1 MQEILEKAAISQQNF
16 KQEMNYLGYETKT
29 TFYGD
34 FTIAELVSGVEGVKD
49 TFKRAFDEWKTN
61 IKYFTELVMVL
72 NHKAWEHHEKNN
84 RELSVLYVEL
94 YEKADDHLFSSET
107 FTDEQ
112 MSYAFSVLD

>member
-1 MQEILEKAAISQQNF
+1 MQEILEQAAISQQNF

-49 TFKRAFDEWKTN
+49 TFKRAFEEWKTN
-61 IKYFTELVMVL
+61 IEYFTELVMVL

-94 YEKADDHLFSSET
+94 YEKADEYLFCSPNFSSE
-107 FTDEQ
+107 DL
-112 MSYAFSVLD
+112 SYAMSVLD